1 MSLQAAVM
9 DVDPRS
15 EGLYGRDPPRPP
27 CVPVSPR
34 PRDKVLP
41 GVPERRGVPVPCP
54 VPPSGAPGGIQR
66 LEVLL
71 RQVRSMQKVEQH
83 EEALEVPWQQVQES
97 LQRARLHREEVQAK
111 GQRWQYC
118 QQLEAIME
126 EHKHLRYTHAPAH
139 LEAELV
145 HLEKIEETWLSCEH
159 GVMDTEEQLGPVVPV
174 LSRLVQQDQERA
186 KQQLEVELGQQQLS
200 LRHRDRCV
208 TLPGQDSE
216 FSDAEAAPG
225 GEENAPVYCVC
236 RKPDINCFM
245 IGCDNCNEWFHGDCI
260 NITERMAKAIRSE
273 KDPSLEIRYRHKKW
287 REKEHE
293 GTKGQELE
301 QGRAAKIK
309 RSARMCGECEACRRP
324 EDCGQCDFCRD
335 MKKFGGPNKIRQ
347 KCRLRQCQLRAR
359 ESYKYFPTSLARGR
373 EGDLELLK
381 AQLGGPGP
389 PESLSDEELPLDPR
403 LYQELCAG
411 AFDEHGL
418 KEERYKRHWQWHWEV
433 TGMLLVYEWWL
444 LGRYWSMSGG
454 YWWLLG
460 GYWSNE

>member
-1 MSLQAAVM
+1 M

-71 RQVRSMQKVEQH
+71 RQVRSMQKVRQATSQGLVKAQECSEGLRQHLEQLEQH

-111 GQRWQYC
+111 GQRCCGLCLEQHQDLEGTEQHLEQLKHLRRGHRWQYC

-200 LRHRDRCV
+200 LRHRDR
-208 TLPGQDSE
+208 L
-216 FSDAEAAPG
+216 AE
-225 GEENAPVYCVC
+225 ELQQL
-236 RKPDINCFM
+236 
-245 IGCDNCNEWFHGDCI
+245 
-260 NITERMAKAIRSE
+260 ER
-273 KDPSLEIRYRHKKW
+273 PLE
-287 REKEHE
+287 
-293 GTKGQELE
+293 
-301 QGRAAKIK
+301 A
-309 RSARMCGECEACRRP
+309 RP
-324 EDCGQCDFCRD
+324 E
-335 MKKFGGPNKIRQ
+335 
-347 KCRLRQCQLRAR
+347 
-359 ESYKYFPTSLARGR
+359 
-373 EGDLELLK
+373 
-381 AQLGGPGP
+381 
-389 PESLSDEELPLDPR
+389 
-403 LYQELCAG
+403 
-411 AFDEHGL
+411 
-418 KEERYKRHWQWHWEV
+418 
-433 TGMLLVYEWWL
+433 
-444 LGRYWSMSGG
+444 
-454 YWWLLG
+454 
-460 GYWSNE
+460 

>member
-1 MSLQAAVM
+1 M

-111 GQRWQYC
+111 GQRCCGLCLEQHQDLEGTEQHLEQLKHLRRGHRWQYC

-200 LRHRDRCV
+200 LRHRDR
-208 TLPGQDSE
+208 L
-216 FSDAEAAPG
+216 AE
-225 GEENAPVYCVC
+225 ELQQL
-236 RKPDINCFM
+236 
-245 IGCDNCNEWFHGDCI
+245 
-260 NITERMAKAIRSE
+260 ER
-273 KDPSLEIRYRHKKW
+273 PLE
-287 REKEHE
+287 
-293 GTKGQELE
+293 
-301 QGRAAKIK
+301 A
-309 RSARMCGECEACRRP
+309 RP
-324 EDCGQCDFCRD
+324 E
-335 MKKFGGPNKIRQ
+335 
-347 KCRLRQCQLRAR
+347 
-359 ESYKYFPTSLARGR
+359 
-373 EGDLELLK
+373 
-381 AQLGGPGP
+381 
-389 PESLSDEELPLDPR
+389 
-403 LYQELCAG
+403 
-411 AFDEHGL
+411 
-418 KEERYKRHWQWHWEV
+418 
-433 TGMLLVYEWWL
+433 
-444 LGRYWSMSGG
+444 
-454 YWWLLG
+454 
-460 GYWSNE
+460 